1 MTLFGFVSRVLLPA
15 VAIAGVL
22 PPAPGRAADKK
33 KQVKVFI
40 LAGQSNM
47 EGKAAVSTLDAVI
60 NDPKTRDKFKH
71 LKPDGKWL
79 VRDDVWVTYLDRKD
93 RRRTAAVYGPLTVG
107 FGSPKTAR
115 DKNFK
120 KVPVKTIGP
129 ELGIGHVLG
138 DHYDE
143 PVLLIKAAWGGR
155 AVKYSFRPPSAIP
168 SDEQIKEEV
177 AAIKKRKPDAEV
189 TFKSHKEG
197 YGSDYRKILSETRKV
212 LGDIK
217 KYVPDYDEKQG
228 YEIAGFV
235 WFQGWNDAVGAGN
248 PEYVKQMTHF
258 IRDIRKDLKT
268 PNLPFVIGELG
279 TDGPGAGGWVATFR
293 KQQAAIAALPEFK
306 DNVRLAKTAHCWHKG
321 PYDMQDKWDAFR
333 KLARANEAKPADD
346 PTRKDPG
353 KFFQK
358 NWVQKYAK
366 ELAYT
371 SDKRYHYNGSGRS
384 YYEMGQSM
392 GNAMVQMVKQ

>member
-1 MTLFGFVSRVLLPA
+1 MTLFRFVSRVVLPA
-15 VAIAGVL
+15 VVIVGVL
-22 PPAPGRAADKK
+22 PPAQGRAADKK
-33 KQVKVFI
+33 RPVKVFI

-47 EGKAAVSTLDAVI
+47 EGKAAVTTLDAVI
-60 NDPKTRDKFKH
+60 NDPKTHDQFKH

-93 RRRTAAVYGPLTVG
+93 KRRSVPVHGPLTVG
-107 FGSPKTAR
+107 FGSPKLAR

-155 AVKYSFRPPSAIP
+155 AVKYSFRPPSAMP
-168 SDEQIKEEV
+168 SDEQIKAEA
-177 AAIKKRKPDAEV
+177 AAIKQRKPDAEV

-197 YGSDYRKILSETRKV
+197 YGSDYRKILSETRTV

-217 KYVPDYDEKQG
+217 KYVPNYDAKQG

-235 WFQGWNDAVGAGN
+235 WFQGWNDACGGGN
-248 PEYVKQMTHF
+248 PQYVEQMTHF

-279 TDGPGAGGWVATFR
+279 TDGKDAGGWVATFR
-293 KQQAAIAALPEFK
+293 TQQAAIVALPEFK
-306 DNVRLAKTAHCWHKG
+306 DTVRLAKTAHCWHKG

-333 KLARANEAKPADD
+333 KMGKANAAKPADD
-346 PTRKDPG
+346 PTRIDPG
-353 KFFQK
+353 KFYQK

-384 YYEMGQSM
+384 YYEMGRSM
-392 GNAMVQMVKQ
+392 GNAMVQMVK